1 MRAKKAKSN
10 HKTKASKNIS
20 KSELDTKK
28 IDDDFDKFIKQL
40 EEIDTRLPTKDFRK
54 KNKAKKSI
62 RRTQDQ
68 KKFLSSNTSEKKRVG
83 AQKESQRK
91 PSKNENLRDKN

>member
-1 MRAKKAKSN
+1 
-10 HKTKASKNIS
+10 KNIS

-28 IDDDFDKFIKQL
+28 LDDDFDKFIKQL

-68 KKFLSSNTSEKKRVG
+68 KKFLSSNTSEKKTRWG
-83 AQKESQRK
+83 TKRK
-91 PSKNENLRDKN
+91 PKKAQQKRKSSR

>member
-1 MRAKKAKSN
+1 M
-10 HKTKASKNIS
+10 T
-20 KSELDTKK
+20 EF
-28 IDDDFDKFIKQL
+28 DDVVPPL
-40 EEIDTRLPTKDFRK
+40 REAL
-54 KNKAKKSI
+54 
-62 RRTQDQ
+62 QDQ